1 MLWLILMLLLVLWAI
16 GLVTEV
22 VGGLIHLLLVVAM
35 IVFIVGLLRGR
46 RTV

>member
-35 IVFIVGLLRGR
+35 IVFIVSLLRGR

>member
-22 VGGLIHLLLVVAM
+22 VGGLIHLLLVAAL
-35 IVFIVGLLRGR
+35 IVFIVSLLRGR
-46 RTV
+46 RMV

>member
-22 VGGLIHLLLVVAM
+22 MGGLIQLLLVAAL
-35 IVFIVGLLRGR
+35 IVFIVSLLRGR
-46 RTV
+46 RMV